1 MELLITLGIIGG
13 IFVLGVLILGLMEL
27 GVYIVA
33 GVQAFPVKV
42 AAVYTKM
49 VENNKEFLA
58 KREAAKIEREQRKL
72 DAKKEKLNKKAETV
86 VPAETTKV
94 EEVVVPDNKPVD
106 VNVAG

>member
-1 MELLITLGIIGG
+1 MELLITLGIVGG
-13 IFVLGVLILGLMEL
+13 IFIAGVLALGIMEL

-49 VENNKEFLA
+49 IDNNKEFLA

-72 DAKKEKLNKKAETV
+72 DAKKEKLNKKAEAV
-86 VPAETTKV
+86 APAETAKV
-94 EEVVVPDNKPVD
+94 EEVVVEAAAPV
-106 VNVAG
+106 NTEVAG